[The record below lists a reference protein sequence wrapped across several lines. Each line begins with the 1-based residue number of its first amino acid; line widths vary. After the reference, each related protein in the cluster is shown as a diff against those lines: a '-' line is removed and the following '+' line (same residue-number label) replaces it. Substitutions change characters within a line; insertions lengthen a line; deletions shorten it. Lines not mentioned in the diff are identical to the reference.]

1 MSNRVRGPTSA
12 LSSFLRERGITAPRQ
27 VARAEEV
34 PTPIQETTSAADATE
49 AVDTSH
55 DAGVTAD
62 AHRMT
67 EDQVASLPSTV
78 GSTLFPSST
87 AADDQES
94 QALASGSNPEATGS
108 SSTQV
113 QNTTESDRKRTASLL
128 KKMKRKGDEDNSDD
142 GDYAG
147 GDSRGSMYGSRSGHS
162 KKQRK
167 KGISNNGDN
176 QPPPSDVLFCSRCQ
190 RRYLLSA
197 ATSDTSQNLCKA
209 CLGLQN
215 KPARSISKIQLK
227 RKKLEVLSMTG
238 ESQGVILS
246 LRDMCIKLVAGLID
260 NIEQLGEISYSSK
273 RKLSVIIS
281 KQRQL
286 TTQTV
291 QLFLGADEDSVEL
304 FDCTRLDEDGL
315 LSIAYL
321 CPNVRT
327 LNLSL
332 CGRITNKVLIEIG
345 ASCKHIFSLTLKG
358 AFLPTDAGF
367 SSMFSGLGSSLTN
380 LSLEHAAKLTNT
392 SLHVLSE
399 SAPNLRILNLTS
411 CSKVGDDAI
420 ETISKMKC
428 LEHLELNGL
437 RDDVESSAIL
447 QLISAIGH
455 QLTTLSLNGY
465 NLLGDTVVEAITE
478 TCKGLSSLSLS
489 ECPLITSAGVI
500 SALKLFSTTSP
511 EGLVSLYFNRNVLLS
526 DDVIFVIVN
535 RMGETLERL
544 GLNGLDELS
553 EDALCSIA
561 SGCIHLVDL
570 DVSWIRCMND
580 DIFLKFIENA
590 ADLQRIKVY
599 GCHDLTSATLNR
611 VWLNRHG
618 QAIEIQ
624 GNEFD

>member
-197 ATSDTSQNLCKA
+197 ATNIPVK
-209 CLGLQN
+209 
-215 KPARSISKIQLK
+215 IS
-227 RKKLEVLSMTG
+227 
-238 ESQGVILS
+238 
-246 LRDMCIKLVAGLID
+246 LVAGLID

-392 SLHVLSE
+392 SLHVLSK

-420 ETISKMKC
+420 ETISKMQC